1 MGLALMPGVWW
12 KLKLP
17 RIQQITSISDILMLE
32 RAKFFGVISV
42 LAVSLAACSGDSQ
55 SASTTA
61 PDNTSPAVTTSSS
74 SVDAG
79 KASSTPTG
87 SNPQEKI
94 NSSEVKFKP
103 APANVIYG
111 VFDIVNGSSAP
122 AHKVAKSKPTAI
134 AGWAT
139 LPNKSKPA
147 DLVVITLADN
157 KTIVAVASVNAVR
170 DDVVKVMK
178 NPAFKNSGWN
188 ATIAPSTLPTGKVVL
203 KAWAYDSVTKE
214 ATQLGRIH
222 DLEVAQ

>member
-17 RIQQITSISDILMLE
+17 KIQQITSISDSIMLE

-42 LAVSLAACSGDSQ
+42 LAVSLAACSGNSQ
-55 SASTTA
+55 SASTTS

-79 KASSTPTG
+79 TSSSAPTG

-94 NSSEVKFKP
+94 NPSEVKFKP
-103 APANVIYG
+103 APPNTLYG
-111 VFDIVNGSSAP
+111 VFDVVNGSNAP
-122 AHKVAKSKPTAI
+122 AHKVSQSKPTAI

-139 LPNKSKPA
+139 LPNKGKPA
-147 DLVVITLADN
+147 DRVIITLADN
-157 KTIVAVASVNAVR
+157 KTVVAVTPVNSVR
-170 DDVVKVMK
+170 DDVAKTMK

-188 ATIAPSTLPTGKVVL
+188 ATIAPSTLPTGKVAL

-214 ATQLGRIH
+214 ATQLGGIH
-222 DLEVAQ
+222 NLDVAQ

>member
-17 RIQQITSISDILMLE
+17 RIQQITSISDILMLQ

-42 LAVSLAACSGDSQ
+42 VAVSLAACSGNSQ
-55 SASTTA
+55 SASTTS

-79 KASSTPTG
+79 KGSSTATA

-103 APANVIYG
+103 APANTIYG

-122 AHKVAKSKPTAI
+122 AHKVSKSKPIAI

-139 LPNKSKPA
+139 LPNKSKSA
-147 DLVVITLADN
+147 DRVIITLADN
-157 KTIVAVASVNAVR
+157 KTVVAIAPVNTAREDVA
-170 DDVVKVMK
+170 KTMK
-178 NPAFKNSGWN
+178 NPAYKNSGWN

-203 KAWAYDSVTKE
+203 KAWAYDSATKE
-214 ATQLGRIH
+214 ATQLGRTH
-222 DLEVAQ
+222 DLDVAE